1 MEAPLAPPTGRTRM
15 VDKVFLEH
23 PRALGET
30 YWQHQRRALQFG
42 TSMISG
48 GLACLLHAL
57 IPAIFVRTASTTIAR
72 LHEQMHAARRL
83 GHGPQDRLTE
93 ALRLPGVVS

>member
-1 MEAPLAPPTGRTRM
+1 MEAPLAPLPGQISM
-15 VDKVFLEH
+15 VGKVFLDH

-42 TSMISG
+42 TSMVSA

-57 IPAIFVRTASTTIAR
+57 IPAIFVRTASSTVVR

-83 GHGPQDRLTE
+83 GQASQDRFSSFE
-93 ALRLPGVVS
+93 RKALPG